1 MACSG
6 DFPVRISA
14 FSGEV
19 LSPYDK
25 GNPCTSNKHVSN
37 VASLN
42 SKVQIDGKS
51 VVCSQ
56 LSALYV
62 SESIKCHGIGK
73 KFRVHDLFG
82 SEELI
87 RKVAPSNIHSLYDI
101 LISKSS
107 NKYII
112 VCDRFGYFLREIAIN
127 TGVNSQ
133 RVFLLRSCVHVMALR
148 VICKLKTDQLGNNEY
163 RYVVHFF
170 DPNKTNVTARSEVSN
185 PNFFLDEE
193 KFSLRKFIDSNCY
206 GKYFGM
212 LPDAPEEHEL
222 MVYECS
228 DSDSQGN
235 ECLSILET
243 LLHDGISE
251 CALYHLMEDGVCDK
265 NIIMMSEKLS
275 LLPSS
280 VRETLV
286 FGRSSGNVS
295 ALHIALSNN
304 NHHSIQAY
312 SYLLDSLSYDE
323 KIRVL
328 PQLLLASNASG
339 ESGLILA
346 MQGDNA
352 DSVYAFA
359 NLLDV
364 LLSLRVEMPASRL
377 AYIIFDLLTS
387 RTSSNDGS
395 GLFMAM
401 QEGSS
406 SAIVAFGSLIDV
418 LISLSNEVPASEIA
432 EMIFTVLKS
441 DVLKSDDGYVSGLFM
456 AMQEGRS
463 SAIIAF
469 GSLLDKLAY
478 FSNEVPALDIARMI
492 FTILMSVN
500 YRGITALCIAMH
512 RGNSSSVCSF
522 GKLLERL
529 VSLGNMIS
537 RDHFEEM
544 MSDIL
549 LASSY
554 YSSGLFE
561 ALENNHVD
569 SIREYCSLLSM
580 ISQSKWPDLLAAKD
594 SYGIT
599 GILFANEGTVDFYFS
614 ILREFTVDV
623 LSELLSILENV
634 RHTGEYIELASDG
647 DARIMKYESFLVQ
660 LGEVINS

>member
-1 MACSG
+1 MACSS
-6 DFPVRISA
+6 DFPVRVSS
-14 FSGEV
+14 FSGEIL
-19 LSPYDK
+19 LSSDKSEPYMSD
-25 GNPCTSNKHVSN
+25 KHVSGI
-37 VASLN
+37 AELN
-42 SKVQIDGKS
+42 SKVQVDGKGIF
-51 VVCSQ
+51 CTH

-62 SESIKCHGIGK
+62 SEGIKCHNSGR
-73 KFRVHDLFG
+73 KFRIHDLFG
-82 SEELI
+82 NIESI
-87 RKVAPSNIHSLYDI
+87 RKAAPSNIHSLYNI
-101 LISKSS
+101 LINKSS

-112 VCDRFGYFLREIAIN
+112 VCDRFGCFLHEVATNIN
-127 TGVNSQ
+127 VNNQ
-133 RVFLLRSCVHVMALR
+133 RSFLLSSCSHVMALR
-148 VICKLKTDQLGNNEY
+148 VVCKLKTNHLGNDEY

-170 DPNKTNVTARSEVSN
+170 DPNKTNVTARSEVSD
-185 PNFFLDEE
+185 PSFFLDED
-193 KFSLRKFIDSNCY
+193 KFSLRKFIGSNCY
-206 GKYFGM
+206 AEYFER
-212 LPDAPEEHEL
+212 LLDAPKEHEL

-228 DSDSQGN
+228 DGDIVGSES
-235 ECLSILET
+235 LSRLET
-243 LLHDGISE
+243 LLHGGISE
-251 CALYHLMEDGVCDK
+251 CALYHLMESGVCSK

-580 ISQSKWPDLLAAKD
+580 ISQSKWPNLLAAKD

-614 ILREFTVDV
+614 ILKEFTVDV

>member
-101 LISKSS
+101 LISKSC

-280 VRETLV
+280 VRKTIV
-286 FGRSSGNVS
+286 FGRSSNDVS
-295 ALHIALSNN
+295 ALHVALINN
-304 NHHSIQAY
+304 KHNSIRAY
-312 SYLLDSLSYDE
+312 CYLLDSLSYDE
-323 KIRVL
+323 KIILL
-328 PQLLLASNASG
+328 PRLLIARNKSG
-339 ESGLILA
+339 ESGLVLA
-346 MQGDNA
+346 IQEDRA
-352 DSVYAFA
+352 DSIYAFA
-359 NLLDV
+359 NLLDM
-364 LLSLRVEMPASRL
+364 LLSLRGEIPASRL
-377 AYIIFDLLTS
+377 ADIIFDLLTPKA
-387 RTSSNDGS
+387 SNNEIAS

-401 QEGSS
+401 QEGHS
-406 SAIVAFGSLIDV
+406 SAITAFGSLLDR
-418 LISLSNEVPASEIA
+418 LISLSNEVPALEIA
-432 EMIFTVLKS
+432 EMIFTILMS
-441 DVLKSDDGYVSGLFM
+441 DSESENGLFM
-456 AMQEGRS
+456 AMQEGNS

-469 GSLLDKLAY
+469 GSLLDRLVCL
-478 FSNEVPALDIARMI
+478 SDEVPALDISRMI

-500 YRGITALCIAMH
+500 EGGITGLCMAM
-512 RGNSSSVCSF
+512 GIDNSSSVYSF

-529 VSLGNMIS
+529 VSLGSMIS
-537 RDHFEEM
+537 RDHFEKM
-544 MSDIL
+544 MFDIL
-549 LASSY
+549 LADSGY
-554 YSSGLFE
+554 GNSGLFE
-561 ALENNHVD
+561 ALKNNHVD
-569 SIREYCSLLSM
+569 SIKEYCSLLSM
-580 ISQSKWPDLLAAKD
+580 ISQSRCPDLLAAKD
-594 SYGIT
+594 VDGVT

-614 ILREFTVDV
+614 ILKGFTVDV

-634 RHTGEYIELASDG
+634 RRTDEYIELASDG
-647 DARIMKYESFLVQ
+647 NAGVMKYESFLVQ